1 MSAQEVYRSAI
12 LNSMGIG
19 APHDLGASL
28 VHLEQAAEGGHR
40 GTGPQRGVKWLLSQ
54 WIRSR

>member
-12 LNSMGIG
+12 LSSMGIG
-19 APHDLGASL
+19 TPHDLGASL

-40 GTGPQRGVKWLLSQ
+40 GAQTELAALVGKCL
-54 WIRSR
+54 IRLR